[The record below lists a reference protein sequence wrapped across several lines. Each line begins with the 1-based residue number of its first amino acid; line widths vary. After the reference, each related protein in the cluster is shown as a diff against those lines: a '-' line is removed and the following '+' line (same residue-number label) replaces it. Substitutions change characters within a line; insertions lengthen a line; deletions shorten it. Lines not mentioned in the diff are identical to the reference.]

1 MGFTTTTVGLRDGLR
16 NAPIDR
22 QLEQGRRARDE
33 GRRRHDANV
42 IAWFLDAL
50 TERLEPSLPKRI
62 FSQGCA
68 DPPGPGDLPPTEC
81 LKLAEVLEQ
90 AEAEDVLACYRP
102 IDGPDPSGGLEVAR
116 EFAELLRKAAAD
128 GGLAVS

>member
-1 MGFTTTTVGLRDGLR
+1 MGFTATTVGLRDALQ

-22 QLEQGRRARDE
+22 REELCRRARDE

-62 FSQGCA
+62 FSQGCG
-68 DPPGPGDLPPTEC
+68 DPPGPGDLPSTEC
-81 LKLAEVLEQ
+81 LRLAEVLGHAQ
-90 AEAEDVLACYRP
+90 AEDVLACYRP
-102 IDGPDPSGGLEVAR
+102 IEGSDPAGGLEAAR
-116 EFAELLRKAAAD
+116 EFADLARQAAAD